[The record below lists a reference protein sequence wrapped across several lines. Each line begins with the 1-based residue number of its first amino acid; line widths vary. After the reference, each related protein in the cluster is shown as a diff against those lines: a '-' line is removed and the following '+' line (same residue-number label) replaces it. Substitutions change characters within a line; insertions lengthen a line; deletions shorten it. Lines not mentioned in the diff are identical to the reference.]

1 MLMPDAASPEA
12 AADREPLRDA
22 IARGNAMLARI
33 APILSHLLATPDH
46 SLFSDE
52 IVARIRGMCHNLAWQ
67 VLRAQAEAAGQA
79 GSEAFAERHGEALA
93 EHFFG
98 SPALLAHCHALALE
112 WQLTE
117 RLEAQY
123 GIDPVLSPLVQ
134 ELIASDD
141 SALASAAMSALTAQA
156 RFAQTQRRMELPL
169 GELPGDLFHDL
180 LMGWRAFSGQLRSDA
195 MIRAEAKLRNAYD
208 EGAGRLSLLG
218 RVVTGMGN
226 AALRALDV
234 DQAGPA
240 LFLSA
245 LAARSGQ
252 SRVAAVLSTHHQQ
265 TARLAL
271 GLRGAGLDSADV
283 ERQVLRLNP
292 QAIPLREIAGMAAEE
307 ARGLLSQSTP
317 VGAG

>member
-1 MLMPDAASPEA
+1 MPDAASPEV
-12 AADREPLRDA
+12 AADREPLRDML
-22 IARGNAMLARI
+22 ARGNETLSRI
-33 APILSHLLATPDH
+33 GPILSHLLATPDH

-79 GSEAFAERHGEALA
+79 SREAFADRHGEALT

-98 SPALLAHCHALALE
+98 NPALLAHCHALALE

-117 RLEAQY
+117 KLETQF

-134 ELIASDD
+134 ELIAADD
-141 SALASAAMSALTAQA
+141 SGLASAAMASLTAQA

-169 GELPGDLFHDL
+169 SELPGDLFHDL
-180 LMGWRAFSGQLRSDA
+180 LMAWREFSGQLRSDA
-195 MIRAEAKLRNAYD
+195 MIRAEAKLRNGYD
-208 EGAGRLSLLG
+208 EGAGRIALLA

-226 AALRALDV
+226 TALRALDI
-234 DQAGPA
+234 DQAGTA

-245 LAARSGQ
+245 LAARSHQ

-265 TARLAL
+265 AARLAL

-283 ERQVLRLNP
+283 DRQVLRLNP
-292 QAIPLREIAGMAAEE
+292 QVVPPREIAGMADEE
-307 ARGLLSQSTP
+307 ARRLLTEFTSSG
-317 VGAG
+317 VS